1 MSVAEMAIAGIRRV
15 AVVGCGT
22 VGASWAALF
31 LSHGLD
37 VLATDVAPDA
47 EESLRRHVGRAQAQ
61 LAELGCR
68 GTGRLAFHASLA
80 QALEDADLVQENAP
94 ENEELKRH
102 LLAEIDGLVPPET
115 IVASSTS
122 ALLRSRIVSA
132 CRHPSRHIVAHPF
145 NPPHLMPLVEILG
158 GDEAVVERACS
169 FYAALGRRPLVLRK
183 ETEGHL
189 ANRLASAL
197 FREAAHLIEQGVA
210 SVEDVDAAVSYGPG
224 LRWAI
229 MGPCLTYHLGGGAG
243 GITHYLEH
251 LGPSQARRWAS
262 LGNPSFG
269 PEMQARIA
277 EGVLAEAAGRTV
289 EDLEAERDRALVG
302 ILQLLGRGPGCGRS

>member
-1 MSVAEMAIAGIRRV
+1 MRRWAG
-15 AVVGCGT
+15 G
-22 VGASWAALF
+22 
-31 LSHGLD
+31 
-37 VLATDVAPDA
+37 
-47 EESLRRHVGRAQAQ
+47 Q
-61 LAELGCR
+61 
-68 GTGRLAFHASLA
+68 
-80 QALEDADLVQENAP
+80 
-94 ENEELKRH
+94 
-102 LLAEIDGLVPPET
+102 
-115 IVASSTS
+115 
-122 ALLRSRIVSA
+122 
-132 CRHPSRHIVAHPF
+132 
-145 NPPHLMPLVEILG
+145 
-158 GDEAVVERACS
+158 
-169 FYAALGRRPLVLRK
+169 LVLRK

-269 PEMQARIA
+269 PEMQAAVPPKACWRRRPA
-277 EGVLAEAAGRTV
+277 APSRSSRRSATVRWSASLQPARPRAGRGQELRARRSRISRV
-289 EDLEAERDRALVG
+289 ERCPDPDRPHYRRVTPITPSFLSESCPARAYLNEPRSAVHTDYADWLAVTQRALLLHESFLARLAQSSPDWDRASFTE
-302 ILQLLGRGPGCGRS
+302 QR